1 MSTVKLTN
9 VSNPAVFAVEWTAEE
24 SGNRYQL
31 VNPRD
36 SETLL
41 FGMWREDEQ
50 QRWATTPVVAPSRF
64 GMDGPPK
71 SFRTFLAIANTYV
84 NG

>member
-9 VSNPAVFAVEWTAEE
+9 VSNPAAFAVEWTAEE

-36 SETLL
+36 SDTLW
-41 FGMWREDEQ
+41 FGMWQEDQ
-50 QRWATTPVVAPSRF
+50 KRWATTTVVAPSRF
-64 GMDGPPK
+64 GMDRPPK
-71 SFRTFLAIANTYV
+71 SSRTFFAIANTYV

>member
-9 VSNPAVFAVEWTAEE
+9 VSNPAAFAVEWTAEE

-36 SETLL
+36 SETLCL
-41 FGMWREDEQ
+41 EFGEKTSSAGQ
-50 QRWATTPVVAPSRF
+50 PHQSSPPSRF
-64 GMDGPPK
+64 GMDRPPK
-71 SFRTFLAIANTYV
+71 SFRAFHAIANTYV
-84 NG
+84 NA

>member
-9 VSNPAVFAVEWTAEE
+9 VSNPAAFAVEWTAEE
-24 SGNRYQL
+24 SRNRYQL
-31 VNPRD
+31 INPRD
-36 SETLL
+36 SETLW
-41 FGMWREDEQ
+41 FGMWRQDE

-64 GMDGPPK
+64 GMDRPPK
-71 SFRTFLAIANTYV
+71 SFHAFFAIANTYV